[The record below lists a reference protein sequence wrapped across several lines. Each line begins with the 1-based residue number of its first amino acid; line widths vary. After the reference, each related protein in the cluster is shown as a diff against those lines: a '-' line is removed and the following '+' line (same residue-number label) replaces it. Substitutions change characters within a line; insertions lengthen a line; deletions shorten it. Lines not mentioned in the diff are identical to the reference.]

1 MSGAQLKIAQMILTL
16 NSFVV
21 HFRPQQNTLEQKWR
35 AGWSSG
41 PMGRAT
47 TFRRS
52 RERET
57 TQLMSNHLLLFS
69 FLLLLLLLIQLLSFL
84 LNHLLFILLQE

>member
-1 MSGAQLKIAQMILTL
+1 MSGAQLKIAQMILAL

-35 AGWSSG
+35 VGWSSG

-52 RERET
+52 LGRET
-57 TQLMSNHLLLFS
+57 TQLMSNQLLLFS
-69 FLLLLLLLIQLLSFL
+69 FLLLLLLIQLLSFL

>member
-21 HFRPQQNTLEQKWR
+21 HFRPQQNTLEQKWKV
-35 AGWSSG
+35 GWSENPG
-41 PMGRAT
+41 GLAT

-52 RERET
+52 LGRET

-69 FLLLLLLLIQLLSFL
+69 FLPLLLLIQLPSFL

>member
-1 MSGAQLKIAQMILTL
+1 MSGAQLKIAQMILAL

-35 AGWSSG
+35 AGWSSS

-52 RERET
+52 QGRET

-69 FLLLLLLLIQLLSFL
+69 FLPLLLLIQLPSFL

>member
-1 MSGAQLKIAQMILTL
+1 MSGAQLKIAQMILAL

-35 AGWSSG
+35 AGWNRG
-41 PMGRAT
+41 PVGRAT

-52 RERET
+52 LGRET

-69 FLLLLLLLIQLLSFL
+69 FLLLLLLNHLLSFL

>member
-35 AGWSSG
+35 AGWSSS

-52 RERET
+52 LGRET

-69 FLLLLLLLIQLLSFL
+69 FLPLLLLIQLLSFL

>member
-1 MSGAQLKIAQMILTL
+1 MSGAQLKIAQMILAL

-35 AGWSSG
+35 VGWSSG

-52 RERET
+52 LGRET

-69 FLLLLLLLIQLLSFL
+69 FLPLLLLIQLPPFL

>member
-1 MSGAQLKIAQMILTL
+1 MSGAQLKIAQMILAL

-21 HFRPQQNTLEQKWR
+21 HFRPQQNTLEQKWGV
-35 AGWSSG
+35 GWSSS

-52 RERET
+52 LGRET

-69 FLLLLLLLIQLLSFL
+69 FLPLLLLIQLLSFL

>member
-21 HFRPQQNTLEQKWR
+21 HFRPQQNTLKQKWR
-35 AGWSSG
+35 VGWSGG

-52 RERET
+52 LGRET

-69 FLLLLLLLIQLLSFL
+69 FLPLLLLIQLLSFL

>member
-1 MSGAQLKIAQMILTL
+1 MSGAQLKIAQMILAL

-35 AGWSSG
+35 AGWSSS
-41 PMGRAT
+41 PVGRAT

-52 RERET
+52 LGRET

-69 FLLLLLLLIQLLSFL
+69 FLLLLLLIQLLSFL

>member
-1 MSGAQLKIAQMILTL
+1 MSGAQLKIAQMILAL

-35 AGWSSG
+35 AGWSSS

-52 RERET
+52 LERET

-69 FLLLLLLLIQLLSFL
+69 FLLLLLLIQLPSFL

>member
-1 MSGAQLKIAQMILTL
+1 MSGAQLKIAQMILAL

-35 AGWSSG
+35 AGWSSS

-52 RERET
+52 LGRET

-69 FLLLLLLLIQLLSFL
+69 FLLLLLLIQLLSFL
-84 LNHLLFILLQE
+84 LNHLLFTLLQE

>member
-1 MSGAQLKIAQMILTL
+1 MSGAQLKIAQMILAL

-35 AGWSSG
+35 VGWSRG
-41 PMGRAT
+41 PMGDAT

-52 RERET
+52 LGRET

-69 FLLLLLLLIQLLSFL
+69 FLLLLLLNHLLSFL

>member
-21 HFRPQQNTLEQKWR
+21 HFRPQQNTLKQKWR
-35 AGWSSG
+35 VGWSGG

-52 RERET
+52 LGRET

>member
-1 MSGAQLKIAQMILTL
+1 MSGAQLKIAQMILAL

-35 AGWSSG
+35 AGWSSS

-52 RERET
+52 LERET

-69 FLLLLLLLIQLLSFL
+69 FLLLLLLIQLLSFL